1 MEDQNREKRIHS
13 KKRKKRKKR
22 SKSKAKGN
30 HDLTENV
37 SMIPSVQRE
46 EDTNSYGNLNPDA
59 ETNDKDDGVCK
70 DCLMEHCGKSLNVK
84 TKAPI
89 DFSFI
94 FKDDKPVPSQSETAD
109 PEAVN
114 NPLEPI
120 RIEEKVRYTR
130 KLVHQIYAYI
140 LSIRVII

>member
-1 MEDQNREKRIHS
+1 MHS
-13 KKRKKRKKR
+13 KKRKKRRKR
-22 SKSKAKGN
+22 SKSKAKDN
-30 HDLTENV
+30 PALIEKV
-37 SMIPSVQRE
+37 SLKPSVHRDIVGVSQ
-46 EDTNSYGNLNPDA
+46 DTNTYGNLNPEA
-59 ETNDKDDGVCK
+59 ETDDKDDGVCK
-70 DCLMEHCGKSLNVK
+70 DCLMEHCGKSQNVK

-94 FKDDKPVPSQSETAD
+94 FKDDKPLPSHSETAD

-120 RIEEKVRYTR
+120 RIEEKVRYA
-130 KLVHQIYAYI
+130 HIYAYVKY